1 MQARVVPVW
10 CHAQEGPHAEAS
22 LDVDQAE
29 EAEMQEFLDRLD
41 FDDYFS
47 DWVSLATSVSSA
59 DLLGASTAR

>member
-1 MQARVVPVW
+1 M
-10 CHAQEGPHAEAS
+10 AS

>member
-1 MQARVVPVW
+1 MLVLALTEKHP
-10 CHAQEGPHAEAS
+10 
-22 LDVDQAE
+22 LQAE

-59 DLLGASTAR
+59 DLLGSSAR